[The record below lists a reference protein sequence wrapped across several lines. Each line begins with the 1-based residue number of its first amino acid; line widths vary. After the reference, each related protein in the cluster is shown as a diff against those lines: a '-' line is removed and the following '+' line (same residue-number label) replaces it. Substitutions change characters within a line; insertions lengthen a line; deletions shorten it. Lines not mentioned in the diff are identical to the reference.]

1 MNASQNGGTAELL
14 QPAALEQSLLLELDS
29 RQDDILTQ
37 LDQLNTRIEGLLKD
51 VETWRHT
58 VAVPPQ

>member
-14 QPAALEQSLLLELDS
+14 RPAALEQSLLLELDS

-37 LDQLNTRIEGLLKD
+37 LDQLNTRIEGLLKE

-58 VAVPPQ
+58 ATVPPQ